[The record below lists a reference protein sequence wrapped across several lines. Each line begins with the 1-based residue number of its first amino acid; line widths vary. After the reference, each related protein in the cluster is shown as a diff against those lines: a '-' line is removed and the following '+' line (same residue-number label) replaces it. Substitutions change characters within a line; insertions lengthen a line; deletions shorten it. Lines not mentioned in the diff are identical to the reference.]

1 MSAVPETTPA
11 TQPAVEATEPTTTTT
26 TNTAATPTEPE
37 TFTSAPETPAQAEEA
52 AKEAKPET
60 EAPKEESKEEAKE
73 DAAAPV
79 EEKKTEEKTEEKT
92 EDKPVE
98 PITEGQLAYKGP
110 GLLKSLVPSKK
121 EFWLS
126 DEKVTPQKMDLYMRG
141 EKPEVSNPVVAWA
154 SESGKGL
161 LFFNKKGETDRS
173 RPQSVL
179 PLYDASELKK
189 ASPHEITF
197 DISGHKH
204 TLKASSDAER
214 DGWFMSIERAME
226 MGKAEKETIRG
237 TEGYKAELEKL
248 SKYNVS
254 MERSEI
260 LTMPADKPNAGA
272 GAVAGASTARS
283 KSQPKKSTEGEKT
296 DKAEEPQR
304 TGSEADEEAEKKQK
318 SRSTSRGMF
327 NKLKGKKEEVA
338 TKAEEKKEE
347 HEEKKAEKEEAKAD
361 KEAEKASEP
370 ASAAPAV
377 DAPSTAERAVG
388 APVEDKQEPAAESG
402 AVVKEDAPATKPE
415 EKAAKQNKRSSIFG
429 RMSSG
434 FSGFKSP
441 SKEKSEK
448 DAELKPEVPAK
459 DNAVSESAPQL
470 PEPATETTETPA
482 ADAEAEK
489 ADSKPAEAAEK
500 KPEEAP
506 QQKGFLSGLPFMNKR
521 NRSVSPSATATETP
535 AKEESAPVE
544 PTTVV
549 APDETIKPAAAETP
563 ATDDAAEKADEKPAE
578 EVEEPKAPAES
589 TPNKRSSMFGNI
601 GRRASK
607 AFKGMQSPTKKENA
621 APVAAEGKKEEGAT
635 EGAATKPAEDKPAV
649 NGESKATEPSTEQ
662 KPAETIGD
670 VVPGAVNVGETEHQQ
685 PQQEAPPTVAASA

>member
-11 TQPAVEATEPTTTTT
+11 TQPTVEATEPTA

-79 EEKKTEEKTEEKT
+79 EEKKTEEKT

-500 KPEEAP
+500 KPEEAT

-521 NRSVSPSATATETP
+521 NRSVSPSANATETP

-544 PTTVV
+544 PTTVA
-549 APDETIKPAAAETP
+549 APDETIKPAAAETS
-563 ATDDAAEKADEKPAE
+563 ATDGNAEKADEKPAE
-578 EVEEPKAPAES
+578 KVEEPKAPAES

-621 APVAAEGKKEEGAT
+621 APVAAEGKKEESTT
-635 EGAATKPAEDKPAV
+635 EGAAAKSDEDKPAV
-649 NGESKATEPSTEQ
+649 NGESKATEPSSEQ

-670 VVPGAVNVGETEHQQ
+670 VVPGAVNMGETEHQQ
-685 PQQEAPPTVAASA
+685 PQQQAPPTVAASA

>member
-11 TQPAVEATEPTTTTT
+11 TQPAVEATEPTA

-37 TFTSAPETPAQAEEA
+37 TFTSAPETPAQADEA

-73 DAAAPV
+73 DPAAPA
-79 EEKKTEEKTEEKT
+79 EEKKTDEKTEE
-92 EDKPVE
+92 KPVE

-126 DEKVTPQKMDLYMRG
+126 DEKVTPQKMDSYMRG

-237 TEGYKAELEKL
+237 SEGYKAELEKL

-254 MERSEI
+254 MERSKI

-283 KSQPKKSTEGEKT
+283 KSQPKKSTDGEKA

-304 TGSEADEEAEKKQK
+304 TGSEADEEVEKKQK

-327 NKLKGKKEEVA
+327 NKLKGKKDEVA

-347 HEEKKAEKEEAKAD
+347 KKEEQEEKKAEKEEAKAD
-361 KEAEKASEP
+361 MEAEKASEP

-377 DAPSTAERAVG
+377 DAPSTAEGAAA

-402 AVVKEDAPATKPE
+402 AAAKEDAPAAKPE

-448 DAELKPEVPAK
+448 EAELKPEVPAK

-482 ADAEAEK
+482 ANANAEAEK
-489 ADSKPAEAAEK
+489 ADNKPAEAAEK
-500 KPEEAP
+500 KPEEP
-506 QQKGFLSGLPFMNKR
+506 TQQKGFLSGLPFMNKR
-521 NRSVSPSATATETP
+521 NRSVSPSANATETP

-544 PTTVV
+544 PTTVA

-563 ATDDAAEKADEKPAE
+563 ATDGNAEKADEKPAE
-578 EVEEPKAPAES
+578 KVEEPKAPAELTS
-589 TPNKRSSMFGNI
+589 NKRSSMFGNI

-621 APVAAEGKKEEGAT
+621 APAAAEAKKEESTA
-635 EGAATKPAEDKPAV
+635 EGAATKSDEDKPAV

-685 PQQEAPPTVAASA
+685 PQQQAPPAVAASA

>member
-1 MSAVPETTPA
+1 
-11 TQPAVEATEPTTTTT
+11 
-26 TNTAATPTEPE
+26 
-37 TFTSAPETPAQAEEA
+37 
-52 AKEAKPET
+52 
-60 EAPKEESKEEAKE
+60 
-73 DAAAPV
+73 
-79 EEKKTEEKTEEKT
+79 
-92 EDKPVE
+92 
-98 PITEGQLAYKGP
+98 
-110 GLLKSLVPSKK
+110 K

-126 DEKVTPQKMDLYMRG
+126 DEKVTPQKMDSYMRG

-237 TEGYKAELEKL
+237 SEGYKAELEKL
-248 SKYNVS
+248 N
-254 MERSEI
+254 
-260 LTMPADKPNAGA
+260 KPNAGA

-283 KSQPKKSTEGEKT
+283 KSQPKKSTEGEKA

-327 NKLKGKKEEVA
+327 NKLKGKKDEVA
-338 TKAEEKKEE
+338 TKAEEKKEEKKEE

-370 ASAAPAV
+370 AAAAPAV
-377 DAPSTAERAVG
+377 DAPSTAEGAAA

-402 AVVKEDAPATKPE
+402 AAAKEDAPAAKPE

-448 DAELKPEVPAK
+448 EVELKPEVPAK
-459 DNAVSESAPQL
+459 DNAVSESAPQI

-482 ADAEAEK
+482 ANAEAEK
-489 ADSKPAEAAEK
+489 ADNKPAEAAEK
-500 KPEEAP
+500 KPEETT

-521 NRSVSPSATATETP
+521 NRSVSPSANATETP

-544 PTTVV
+544 PTTVA

-563 ATDDAAEKADEKPAE
+563 ATDSNAEKADEKPAE
-578 EVEEPKAPAES
+578 KVEEPKALAES

-621 APVAAEGKKEEGAT
+621 APAAAEAKKEESTA
-635 EGAATKPAEDKPAV
+635 EGAATKSDEDKPAV

-662 KPAETIGD
+662 KPSETIGD

-685 PQQEAPPTVAASA
+685 PQQQAPPAVAASA

>member
-11 TQPAVEATEPTTTTT
+11 TQPAVEATEPTA

-73 DAAAPV
+73 DAAAPA
-79 EEKKTEEKTEEKT
+79 EEKKTEEKTEE
-92 EDKPVE
+92 KPVE

-126 DEKVTPQKMDLYMRG
+126 DEKVTPQKMDSYMRG

-179 PLYDASELKK
+179 PLYDASELKN

-237 TEGYKAELEKL
+237 SEGYKAELEKL
-248 SKYNVS
+248 N
-254 MERSEI
+254 
-260 LTMPADKPNAGA
+260 KPNAGA
-272 GAVAGASTARS
+272 GAIAGASTARS
-283 KSQPKKSTEGEKT
+283 KSQPKKSTDGEKA

-327 NKLKGKKEEVA
+327 NKLKGKKDEVA
-338 TKAEEKKEE
+338 TKAEEKKEEKKEE

-370 ASAAPAV
+370 AAAAPAV
-377 DAPSTAERAVG
+377 DAPSTAEGAAA
-388 APVEDKQEPAAESG
+388 APVEDKQEPVAESG
-402 AVVKEDAPATKPE
+402 AAAKEDAPAAKPE

-448 DAELKPEVPAK
+448 EAELKPEVPAK
-459 DNAVSESAPQL
+459 DNAVSESAPQI

-482 ADAEAEK
+482 ANAEAEK
-489 ADSKPAEAAEK
+489 ADAKPAEAAEK
-500 KPEEAP
+500 KPEETT

-521 NRSVSPSATATETP
+521 NRSVSPSANAAETP

-544 PTTVV
+544 PTTVA

-563 ATDDAAEKADEKPAE
+563 ATDGNAEKADEKPAE
-578 EVEEPKAPAES
+578 KVEEPKAPAES

-621 APVAAEGKKEEGAT
+621 APAAAETKKEESSA
-635 EGAATKPAEDKPAV
+635 EGAATKSDEDKPAV
-649 NGESKATEPSTEQ
+649 NGESKATEQSSEQ

-685 PQQEAPPTVAASA
+685 PQQQAPPAVAASA

>member
-214 DGWFMSIERAME
+214 DGWFMS
-226 MGKAEKETIRG
+226 
-237 TEGYKAELEKL
+237 
-248 SKYNVS
+248 
-254 MERSEI
+254 
-260 LTMPADKPNAGA
+260 
-272 GAVAGASTARS
+272 
-283 KSQPKKSTEGEKT
+283 
-296 DKAEEPQR
+296 
-304 TGSEADEEAEKKQK
+304 
-318 SRSTSRGMF
+318 
-327 NKLKGKKEEVA
+327 
-338 TKAEEKKEE
+338 
-347 HEEKKAEKEEAKAD
+347 
-361 KEAEKASEP
+361 
-370 ASAAPAV
+370 
-377 DAPSTAERAVG
+377 
-388 APVEDKQEPAAESG
+388 
-402 AVVKEDAPATKPE
+402 
-415 EKAAKQNKRSSIFG
+415 
-429 RMSSG
+429 
-434 FSGFKSP
+434 
-441 SKEKSEK
+441 
-448 DAELKPEVPAK
+448 
-459 DNAVSESAPQL
+459 
-470 PEPATETTETPA
+470 
-482 ADAEAEK
+482 
-489 ADSKPAEAAEK
+489 
-500 KPEEAP
+500 
-506 QQKGFLSGLPFMNKR
+506 
-521 NRSVSPSATATETP
+521 
-535 AKEESAPVE
+535 
-544 PTTVV
+544 
-549 APDETIKPAAAETP
+549 
-563 ATDDAAEKADEKPAE
+563 
-578 EVEEPKAPAES
+578 
-589 TPNKRSSMFGNI
+589 
-601 GRRASK
+601 
-607 AFKGMQSPTKKENA
+607 
-621 APVAAEGKKEEGAT
+621 
-635 EGAATKPAEDKPAV
+635 
-649 NGESKATEPSTEQ
+649 
-662 KPAETIGD
+662 
-670 VVPGAVNVGETEHQQ
+670 
-685 PQQEAPPTVAASA
+685 

>member
-73 DAAAPV
+73 DAAAPA
-79 EEKKTEEKTEEKT
+79 EEKKTEEKTEE
-92 EDKPVE
+92 KPVE

-126 DEKVTPQKMDLYMRG
+126 DEKVTPQKMDSYMRG

-237 TEGYKAELEKL
+237 SEGYKAELEKL

-254 MERSEI
+254 MERNEI

-283 KSQPKKSTEGEKT
+283 KSQPKKSTDGEKA

-327 NKLKGKKEEVA
+327 NKLKGKKDEVA
-338 TKAEEKKEE
+338 TKAEEKKEEKKEE

-370 ASAAPAV
+370 AAAAPAV
-377 DAPSTAERAVG
+377 DAPSTAEGAAA

-402 AVVKEDAPATKPE
+402 AAAKEDAPAAKPE

-448 DAELKPEVPAK
+448 EAELKPEVPAK
-459 DNAVSESAPQL
+459 DNAVSESAPQI

-482 ADAEAEK
+482 ANAEAEK

-500 KPEEAP
+500 KPEETT

-521 NRSVSPSATATETP
+521 NRSVSPSANATETP

-544 PTTVV
+544 PTTVA

-563 ATDDAAEKADEKPAE
+563 ATDSNAEKADEKPAE
-578 EVEEPKAPAES
+578 KVEEPKAPAES

-621 APVAAEGKKEEGAT
+621 APAAAETKKEESTA
-635 EGAATKPAEDKPAV
+635 EGAATKSDEDKPAV

-685 PQQEAPPTVAASA
+685 PQQQAPPAVAASA

>member
-11 TQPAVEATEPTTTTT
+11 TQPTVEATEPTA

-37 TFTSAPETPAQAEEA
+37 TFTSAPETPGQADEA

-60 EAPKEESKEEAKE
+60 EAPKEESKEETKE
-73 DAAAPV
+73 EPAAPA
-79 EEKKTEEKTEEKT
+79 EEKKTEDKTEE
-92 EDKPVE
+92 KPVE

-141 EKPEVSNPVVAWA
+141 EKPEVSNAVVAWA

-237 TEGYKAELEKL
+237 SEGYKAELEKL
-248 SKYNVS
+248 SKYIVS
-254 MERSEI
+254 MDRGEI
-260 LTMPADKPNAGA
+260 LTMPADKPNASA

-283 KSQPKKSTEGEKT
+283 KSQPKKSTEGEK
-296 DKAEEPQR
+296 AEEPQR
-304 TGSEADEEAEKKQK
+304 TGSEGDEEADKKQK

-347 HEEKKAEKEEAKAD
+347 KKEEHEEKKAEKEEAKAD

-370 ASAAPAV
+370 ASAASAV
-377 DAPSTAERAVG
+377 DAPSTAERAAG

-402 AVVKEDAPATKPE
+402 AAVKEDAPAAKPE

-482 ADAEAEK
+482 ANAEAEK

-500 KPEEAP
+500 KPEEAT

-521 NRSVSPSATATETP
+521 NRSVSPSANATETP
-535 AKEESAPVE
+535 AKEESTPVE
-544 PTTVV
+544 PTTVA

-563 ATDDAAEKADEKPAE
+563 ATDGNAEKADEKPAGK
-578 EVEEPKAPAES
+578 VEEPKAPAES

-621 APVAAEGKKEEGAT
+621 APVAAEGKKEESTT
-635 EGAATKPAEDKPAV
+635 EGAATKSDEDKPAV
-649 NGESKATEPSTEQ
+649 NGESKATEPSSEQ

-670 VVPGAVNVGETEHQQ
+670 VVPGAVNMGETEHQQ
-685 PQQEAPPTVAASA
+685 PQQPQQQAPPTVAASA